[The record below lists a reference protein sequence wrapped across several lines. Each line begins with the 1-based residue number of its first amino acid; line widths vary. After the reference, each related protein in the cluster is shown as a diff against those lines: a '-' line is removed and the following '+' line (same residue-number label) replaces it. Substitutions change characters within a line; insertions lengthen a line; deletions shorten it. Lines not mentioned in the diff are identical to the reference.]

1 MSMALLEARN
11 LYRFFHAAGSETVA
25 LRDVS
30 LSLERGE
37 TVCVVGPSGS
47 GKSTLLNCLSGLDDP
62 DGGAVS
68 INRVLMSRQPEAWRT
83 KLRAEWFGILLQGG
97 NLVAHLTV
105 AENIQLAVS
114 LSRRSHEAR
123 VADTLRSVGL
133 EGRDAAYP
141 EQLSGGEGA
150 RAALAAALAAD
161 PPILIAD
168 EPTAEVDQET
178 ELGLIARFEQRR
190 LTGKA
195 TLIATHSAAVAR
207 RADRVIVLRDG
218 QIHG

>member
-207 RADRVIVLRDG
+207 RADRVILLRDG

>member
-1 MSMALLEARN
+1 MSMALLEARS

-37 TVCVVGPSGS
+37 IVCVIGPSGS
-47 GKSTLLNCLSGLDDP
+47 GKSTLLNCLAGLDDP
-62 DGGAVS
+62 DGGDVS
-68 INRVLMSRQPEAWRT
+68 INRILMSRRPEAWRT

-97 NLVAHLTV
+97 NLLAHLTV
-105 AENIQLAVS
+105 AENIQLAVD
-114 LSRRSHEAR
+114 LSRRGHEPR

-133 EGRDAAYP
+133 EGREAAYP

-150 RAALAAALAAD
+150 RAALGAALAAD

-178 ELGLIARFEQRR
+178 ELGIIARFEQRR
-190 LTGKA
+190 LAGRA

-207 RADRVIVLRDG
+207 RADRVIMLRDG
-218 QIHG
+218 QVHG